1 MDKLDE
7 FLSAYQVRDADR
19 ALLER
24 IVTTAGTQP
33 RASRRP
39 IFAQVAMFAA
49 VAVVGFW
56 LGNATPAAQ
65 DAPTQNTFMDNVI
78 LGPDSV
84 AEMQM

>member
-24 IVTTAGTQP
+24 IVAGANAQP
-33 RASRRP
+33 RLNRRHAL
-39 IFAQVAMFAA
+39 AQVAMFAI
-49 VAVVGFW
+49 VAATGFW
-56 LGNATPAAQ
+56 LGNATPIAQTAA
-65 DAPTQNTFMDNVI
+65 TQNNFMDTVI

-84 AEMQM
+84 AEVQM